1 MGLGPKENEALILLT
16 DLLADLL
23 AFFFFTLQQLGLG
36 PKENEAL
43 IPVIA
48 DLLAFSPADLERIA
62 SAQVCLSS
70 Y

>member
-1 MGLGPKENEALILLT
+1 
-16 DLLADLL
+16 
-23 AFFFFTLQQLGLG
+23 LG

-62 SAQVCLSS
+62 SVQVCLKLLV
-70 Y
+70 YAP